1 MYDQLFDAYRRA
13 SESWMQV
20 QQDMLKTGAPPWMSA
35 PNTAGGGDCG
45 GDWNRTLQKRCL
57 ELTVEL
63 LNRQRESLDTIYKSA
78 IHLLEQASK
87 ISEAR
92 SPEEFRRLVED
103 AWRTWFESI
112 KSQSETQFRE
122 AQTWAGK
129 SLELVKGAQA

>member
-20 QQDMLKTGAPPWMSA
+20 QQDMLKTGAPPWLSA
-35 PNTAGGGDCG
+35 PNTAGGGD
-45 GDWNRTLQKRCL
+45 WNRTFQKRCL